1 MLFFSRWKVIF
12 ILGAVILGFLFA
24 LPNAIPAETRA
35 KMPAP
40 LQRTLNLGLDLQGG
54 AHLLLEVD
62 VSSVLAKA
70 LQSERDA
77 IADGLRNAGRIRAEF
92 IRVEGNSV
100 VGRLRDAADMPATLG
115 VLRDLSVLIDPAALS
130 QDRTTSFEQVGEK
143 GFRVDITDANI
154 ESIKAKT
161 IDQSIN
167 VLRRRID
174 PTGTTEMTLA
184 REGDDRIL
192 VQVPG
197 AKNIDEI
204 KDRVNTTA
212 NLSFHMVRQDSFNE
226 RALQAASEGRL
237 PPGAAFF
244 LREVSL
250 RAALQSKVRVSYRSY
265 LMRVRCQP
273 NLLLSKNAPSDRD
286 LVKTRLMRVKLPPL
300 LALWALAYLCGYPT
314 GFVSERLRIWR

>member
-1 MLFFSRWKVIF
+1 
-12 ILGAVILGFLFA
+12 
-24 LPNAIPAETRA
+24 
-35 KMPAP
+35 
-40 LQRTLNLGLDLQGG
+40 
-54 AHLLLEVD
+54 
-62 VSSVLAKA
+62 
-70 LQSERDA
+70 
-77 IADGLRNAGRIRAEF
+77 
-92 IRVEGNSV
+92 
-100 VGRLRDAADMPATLG
+100 MPATLG

-226 RALQAASEGRL
+226 RAL
-237 PPGAAFF
+237 
-244 LREVSL
+244 
-250 RAALQSKVRVSYRSY
+250 YRSY

-273 NLLLSKNAPSDRD
+273 NLLLSKNAPSDRG